1 MRTRKPISNVGYL
14 SDDYLIAK
22 LDEAISENKISFWCF
37 IRHFGDEDLKK
48 DHVHVYV
55 IPTGTLD
62 TVSFSSKFVEID
74 PGNPL
79 PLRMLQWQPSKF
91 DDWWL
96 YILHDPDYLEMKR
109 MKRNYRY
116 SQDLVHCS
124 DMEQLEYMISMIDY
138 GNIFSLNKIINAAQ
152 GQMSIAQAIKEGII
166 PQGQLNRY
174 VNIFKAIKY
183 DSRIMTDDERLN
195 YKYKGDK

>member
-1 MRTRKPISNVGYL
+1 MGYL

-22 LDEAISENKISFWCF
+22 LDEAISENKISLWCF

-116 SQDLVHCS
+116 SPDLVHCS

-138 GNIFSLNKIINAAQ
+138 GNIFSLNKIISAAHTLHNHHYQ
-152 GQMSIAQAIKEGII
+152 VPNTGPS
-166 PQGQLNRY
+166 Y
-174 VNIFKAIKY
+174 
-183 DSRIMTDDERLN
+183 
-195 YKYKGDK
+195 

>member
-14 SDDYLIAK
+14 NDDYLIAK
-22 LDEAISENKISFWCF
+22 LDEAIKDGKISFWCF

-55 IPTGTLD
+55 IPTGTID
-62 TVSFSSKFVEID
+62 TVSFSSNFIEFE

-79 PLRMLQWQPSKF
+79 PLRLLQWQPSKW

-96 YILHDPDYLEMKR
+96 YILHDPDYLEMKH
-109 MKRNYRY
+109 MKRNFVY
-116 SQDLVHCS
+116 SPTCVHCS
-124 DMEQLEYMISMIDY
+124 DFEQMEYMISMIDY
-138 GNIFSLNKIINAAQ
+138 GNIFSLNKIISAAQ
-152 GQMSIAQAIKEGII
+152 CQMSIAQAIKEGII
-166 PQGQLNRY
+166 PPGQLNRY

-183 DSRIMTDDERLN
+183 DSRSMTNDERLN
-195 YKYKGDK
+195 Y